1 MTNVPRTLLAID
13 AGAATT
19 SVALLGRPGAHWRL
33 LGSIAAPA
41 GTAPDALAAVLA
53 RRLHAA
59 DADLADDLD
68 LAVDGVADLPR
79 LETAS
84 DPPPTLAVLGAS
96 KRAVGLLEAVAART
110 PWRVR
115 AASPESHDPREMTEL
130 ALRPDVAAVLVGAGD
145 PPGPDERGRLDDLAG
160 LVGAVTRRRPD
171 LRVVLAGPVGA
182 RNAWAEG
189 AGRTYDGTQPRIIEG
204 PPLGVRSGPDE
215 PLREILERLLPGV
228 DEGRVDSRHGA
239 VRAILSLADA
249 LDRRLELVDI
259 GLDGGLRAMA
269 TPGIADQGPAA
280 VAVRTA
286 SAALVPLEIDDAAVD
301 AVLAWTTGSLDRHR
315 MGDRLLDLRAQPWAD
330 ASGEGAR
337 LRLAAARA
345 ALVRLAARTHD
356 IGGMA
361 SPDVTI
367 VAGGA
372 FAVAPARAIAL
383 AVADTIRRPGS
394 TQLAVDHA
402 RLLGPIGTIDDPDER
417 RDLITDLA
425 DDLLAPIGSLLVIGS
440 VPGGRRAGARA
451 GRLTLDGD
459 RHGRHELAA
468 GDVAFIDLAPGDR
481 ALATLEFRDAVRVG
495 HRARRVAVP
504 VSGGVAGLAVD
515 LRDVPLRLPER
526 RDRRRAALAAWGEL
540 AWPGDER

>member
-1 MTNVPRTLLAID
+1 MTNVPRALLAID

-19 SVALLGRPGAHWRL
+19 SVALLGRPGARWRL

-41 GTAPDALAAVLA
+41 GTSPASLGHVVI
-53 RRLHAA
+53 RRLVAT
-59 DADLADDLD
+59 DADLAR
-68 LAVDGVADLPR
+68 AIGVAVESVEDLPR

-84 DPPPTLAVLGAS
+84 QPPRTLAVLGAS
-96 KRAVGLLEAVAART
+96 RRAVGLLEAVAART

-130 ALRPDVAAVLVGAGD
+130 ALAPDVAAVLVGAGD
-145 PPGPDERGRLDDLAG
+145 PPGPDERSRLDDLAG
-160 LVGAVTRRRPD
+160 LVGALTRRRPD
-171 LRVVLAGPVGA
+171 LRVVLAGPVAA

-189 AGRTYDGTQPRIIEG
+189 AGRAYDGTQSRVIEG
-204 PPLGVRSGPDE
+204 PPIGGRSGPDE
-215 PLREILERLLPGV
+215 PLREILEGLLAAEDGRPV
-228 DEGRVDSRHGA
+228 DARQTA
-239 VRAILSLADA
+239 VRALLSLADS

-269 TPGIADQGPAA
+269 SPGVADQGPVA
-280 VAVRTA
+280 VAVRTG
-286 SAALVPLEIDDAAVD
+286 SAALVPVDVDDAAVD
-301 AVLAWTTGSLDRHR
+301 GVLAWTTGSLDRHR

-330 ASGEGAR
+330 ASGDGAH

-345 ALVRLAARTHD
+345 ALARLAARSAD
-356 IGGMA
+356 IGLMA

-367 VAGGA
+367 VSGGA
-372 FAVAPARAIAL
+372 FAVAPPRAVAL
-383 AVADTIRRPGS
+383 AVADTIRRPGA
-394 TQLAVDHA
+394 TQLALDHA

-417 RDLITDLA
+417 RDLVADLA
-425 DDLLAPIGSLLVIGS
+425 DDLLAPLGSLLVVGS
-440 VPGGRRAGARA
+440 VPGARRGAARA

-459 RHGRHELAA
+459 RHGRHDLAA
-468 GDVAFIDLAPGDR
+468 GDVAFVDLAPGDQ

>member
-1 MTNVPRTLLAID
+1 LLAID

-19 SVALLGRPGAHWRL
+19 SVALLGRPATRWRL
-33 LGSIAAPA
+33 LGSIATPA
-41 GTAPDALAAVLA
+41 GTPPLSLAEVLVRRLTIADPELA
-53 RRLHAA
+53 R
-59 DADLADDLD
+59 DLD
-68 LAVDGVADLPR
+68 VSAKGVADLPQ
-79 LETAS
+79 LQAAS
-84 DPPPTLAVLGAS
+84 EPPPTLAVLGAS
-96 KRAVGLLEAVAART
+96 RRAVGLLEAVAART

-130 ALRPDVAAVLVGAGD
+130 ALRPEVSAVLVGAGD
-145 PPGPDERGRLDDLAG
+145 PPGPDERGWLDDLAG
-160 LVGAVTRRRPD
+160 LVGAVTRRRPEI
-171 LRVVLAGPVGA
+171 RVVLAGPIGS

-189 AGRTYDGTQPRIIEG
+189 AGRPLDGTQDRIVEG

-215 PLREILERLLPGV
+215 PLRELLESLLPSTTGA
-228 DEGRVDSRHGA
+228 RQTA
-239 VRAILSLADA
+239 VRALLSLADA
-249 LDRRLELVDI
+249 LDRRLELIEI

-269 TPGIADQGPAA
+269 TPGVADQGPVA

-286 SAALVPLEIDDAAVD
+286 SAALVPLEVDDAAVD

-315 MGDRLLDLRAQPWAD
+315 MGDRLQDLRAQPWAD

-345 ALVRLAARTHD
+345 ALTRLAARSQD
-356 IGGMA
+356 IGLMA

-367 VAGGA
+367 VSGGA
-372 FAVAPARAIAL
+372 FAVAPPRAVAL
-383 AVADTIRRPGS
+383 AIADTIRRPGA
-394 TQLAVDHA
+394 TQLAIDHA

-417 RDLITDLA
+417 RGLLADLA
-425 DDLLAPIGSLLVIGS
+425 DDLLAPLGSLLVVGS
-440 VPGGRRAGARA
+440 VPGGRRTTTKA

-459 RHGRHELAA
+459 RHGRQDLAA
-468 GDVAFIDLAPGDR
+468 GEVTFVDLAPGDQ

>member
-1 MTNVPRTLLAID
+1 VTTVPRALLAID
-13 AGAATT
+13 SGAATI
-19 SVALLGRPGAHWRL
+19 SVALLGRPATRWRL
-33 LGSIAAPA
+33 IGSIAAPA
-41 GTAPDALAAVLA
+41 GSHPTSLAVVLA
-53 RRLHAA
+53 RRLAA
-59 DADLADDLD
+59 VDPDLARDLD
-68 LAVDGVADLPR
+68 VSIESAPELPR
-79 LETAS
+79 LETTS
-84 DPPPTLAVLGAS
+84 EPPPTLAVLGAS
-96 KRAVGLLEAVAART
+96 RRAVGLLEAVAART

-130 ALRPDVAAVLVGAGD
+130 ALRPDVSAVLVGAGD
-145 PPGPDERGRLDDLAG
+145 PPGPDERGWLDDLAG
-160 LVGAVTRRRPD
+160 LVGAVSRRRPE
-171 LRVVLAGPVGA
+171 LRVVLAGPIGS

-189 AGRTYDGTQPRIIEG
+189 AGRTVDGTQPRIIEG

-215 PLREILERLLPGV
+215 PLRELLEGLLSNTG
-228 DEGRVDSRHGA
+228 DARQTA
-239 VRAILSLADA
+239 VRALLSLADA
-249 LDRRLELVDI
+249 LDRRLELIDI
-259 GLDGGLRAMA
+259 GLNGGLRAMA
-269 TPGIADQGPAA
+269 TPGVADQGPAA

-286 SAALVPLEIDDAAVD
+286 AAALVPVEIDDAAVD

-315 MGDRLLDLRAQPWAD
+315 MGDRLQDLRAQPWAD

-345 ALVRLAARTHD
+345 AMTRLAARSHD
-356 IGGMA
+356 IGMMA

-367 VAGGA
+367 VSGGA
-372 FAVAPARAIAL
+372 FSVAPPRAVAL
-383 AVADTIRRPGS
+383 AVADTIRRPGA
-394 TQLAVDHA
+394 TQLAIDHA
-402 RLLGPIGTIDDPDER
+402 RLLGPVGTIDDPDER
-417 RDLITDLA
+417 RDLVADLA
-425 DDLLAPIGSLLVIGS
+425 DDLLAPIGSLLVVGS
-440 VPGGRRAGARA
+440 VPGGRRSHARA

-459 RHGRHELAA
+459 RHARHDLAA
-468 GDVAFIDLAPGDR
+468 GEVAFVDLPPGDQ